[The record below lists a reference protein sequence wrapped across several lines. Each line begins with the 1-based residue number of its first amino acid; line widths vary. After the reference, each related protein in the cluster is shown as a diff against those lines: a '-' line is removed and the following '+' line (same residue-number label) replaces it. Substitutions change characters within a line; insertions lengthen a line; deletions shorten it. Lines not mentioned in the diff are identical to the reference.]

1 MRFDEFVGRASLSKE
16 ELVGMAQGTLVGD
29 APGEFPRI
37 PAPPFL
43 MVDRVTSIERAKSRG
58 RIVAER
64 DVSPGDWFFHCHFP
78 GDPLQPGS
86 LGVEAVMQL
95 VGLYCAAAGAQGVI
109 RALGCKEVELTGEVR
124 PSDHLVRYEVDI
136 RRFMRLDTSAIAIGT
151 GRMFVDDRPFGTVE
165 NAKVGVFLGVGYQA
179 YLKGAGR

>member
-1 MRFDEFVGRASLSKE
+1 MRFDEFVKRKALGKE
-16 ELVGMAQGTLVGD
+16 DLVAMANGTLVSD
-29 APGEFPRI
+29 APGEFPLI

-43 MVDRVTSIERAKSRG
+43 MVDRVTSIHRAESRG

-64 DVSPGDWFFHCHFP
+64 DVSQGDWFFECHFK

-95 VGLYCAAAGAQGVI
+95 VGLYCAAVGARGSI

-124 PSDHLVRYEVDI
+124 PTDRVVRYEVDI
-136 RRFMRLDTSAIAIGT
+136 RRFMQLGESAIAVGN
-151 GRMFVDDRPFGTVE
+151 GRMFVDDRPFGAVE
-165 NAKVGVFLGVGYQA
+165 GAKVGCFRGVGYQA
-179 YLKGAGR
+179 YLAGAQR